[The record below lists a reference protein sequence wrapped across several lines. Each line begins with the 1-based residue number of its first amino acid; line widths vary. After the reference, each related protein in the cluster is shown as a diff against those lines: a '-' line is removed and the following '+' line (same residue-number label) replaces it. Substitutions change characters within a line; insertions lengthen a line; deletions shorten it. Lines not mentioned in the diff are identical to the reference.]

1 MELLTMSPGLSVAHY
16 RITVKLGEGGMGEVW
31 RATDTKLDREV
42 AIKILPDTVAQD
54 VDRLARFER
63 EAKVLASLNNPNIA
77 AIYGVEQGAIV
88 MELVEG
94 PTLEDRIVQG
104 PMKLDEVLKIAA
116 KMAEGLEYAHEK
128 GIIHRDLKPANVKIT
143 PEGTLKILD
152 FGLAKAADP
161 VKASGDPSISPT
173 LTLAATSMGV
183 IMGTAA
189 YMSPEQAV
197 GKPLDRRTDIWSF
210 GVVLFEMLTGR
221 RLFAGETISHVLANV
236 INGRISLDQL
246 PPELPRHVRGLVQRC
261 LDRDPRT
268 RLRDIGEARVILS
281 TDLADPADVS
291 VKPRR
296 ASLPWTLAGT
306 LTAALITCLWVLWLQ
321 RATVGEMR
329 QFVIPPP
336 EKSSYSTNLA
346 SQAISP
352 DGRMV
357 VFVANSSE
365 GKPLLWLRR
374 LNSLAAR
381 PLAPTDGW
389 PTQPFWSPDNKSVA
403 FFSNGKLRR
412 VAVTGGA
419 SYPIADAPN
428 PRGGTWNRDGDI
440 IFAPRRLDGLF
451 RVAASGG
458 EVKPVTHLDQ
468 SKQEVGHSWPYFL
481 PDGRQFLFYSYGISA
496 VNARLCITSLDSQFI
511 KEVPDVRSPAIY
523 APPGYLI
530 FMHESTLMA
539 QSFDMGRLSTSGDP
553 VMVAEHLGAMVT
565 SAIYSNVGFSAS
577 ESGTL
582 VYRPDIAFETHLV
595 WVDRN
600 GKQIGEASPAGVYTN
615 PVLSPD
621 GKRVAFDRITDRADV
636 WLMDLE
642 RRITSR
648 FTVQQSN
655 VPVWS
660 PDGRTVAFASSR
672 TKKLDIYQRPANMG
686 GLEQVL
692 LKLDAQPIVYPSDWS
707 ADGRYL
713 AYYRTDDITQLDIW
727 VLPLF
732 GDHKPFPYVHGSFN
746 ESQGQFSPDGR
757 WMAYVSDESGTQQ
770 IYIQSF
776 PGLTGKEQVSTEGGS
791 EPRWRRD
798 GKELFYVAA
807 DRKLMSVPVRPGT
820 TFQVEAPR
828 ALFET
833 TLPFATQR
841 QNYSVSPDGQ
851 RFLLNTPV
859 GTASPA
865 IIVVEN
871 WTSGLRK

>member
-16 RITVKLGEGGMGEVW
+16 RITAKLGEGGMGEVW

-54 VDRLARFER
+54 VERLARFER
-63 EAKVLASLNNPNIA
+63 EAKVLASLNHPNIA
-77 AIYGVEQGAIV
+77 AIYGVEERALV

-94 PTLEDRIVQG
+94 PTLEDCIAQR
-104 PMKLDEVLKIAA
+104 PMKLDEVLKVAA
-116 KMAEGLEYAHEK
+116 KIAEGLEYAHEK

-143 PEGTLKILD
+143 PQGTLKILD
-152 FGLAKAADP
+152 FGLAKATDP

-221 RLFAGETISHVLANV
+221 RLFAGETVSHVLANV
-236 INGRISLDQL
+236 INGGIDLDQL
-246 PPELPRHVRGLVQRC
+246 PREVPRHVRGLLQRC

-268 RLRDIGEARVILS
+268 RLRDIGEARVMLS

-296 ASLPWTLAGT
+296 AWLPWTLTGT
-306 LTAALITCLWVLWLQ
+306 LTAALITCLWVLWPR

-329 QFVIPPP
+329 QFVIPSP
-336 EKSSYSTNLA
+336 ENSRYSPQVA

-352 DGRMV
+352 DGRML
-357 VFVANSSE
+357 VFVANGAE
-365 GKPLLWLRR
+365 GRPLLWLRR
-374 LNSLAAR
+374 LDSLTAR
-381 PLAPTDGW
+381 PLAPTDSS
-389 PTQPFWSPDNKSVA
+389 PAQPFWSPGSNSVA
-403 FFSNGKLRR
+403 FFSGGKLRR
-412 VAVTGGA
+412 VDVTGGA
-419 SYPIADAPN
+419 NQPIADAPN
-428 PRGGTWNRDGDI
+428 PRGGTWNREGDI
-440 IFAPRRLDGLF
+440 VFAPRRLGGLF

-458 EVKPVTHLDQ
+458 AVKPVTHLDQ
-468 SKQEVGHSWPYFL
+468 AKQEMGHTWPYFL
-481 PDGRQFLFYSYGISA
+481 PDGRHFLFHSAGSYWNNG
-496 VNARLCITSLDSQFI
+496 RLCIASLDSEVI
-511 KEVPDVRSPAIY
+511 KEVPNIHVPAIY
-523 APPGYLI
+523 ALPGYLI
-530 FMHESTLMA
+530 FGRETTLMA
-539 QSFDMGRLSTSGDP
+539 QPFNTGSLSTYGDP
-553 VMVAEHLGAMVT
+553 VLLAEKAGATVT
-565 SAIYSNVGFSAS
+565 SSIYNNVGFSAS
-577 ESGTL
+577 ESGAL
-582 VYRPDIAFETHLV
+582 LYRPDTGIETHLV
-595 WVDRN
+595 WVDRG
-600 GKQIGEASPAGVYTN
+600 GKQIAEASPAGMYTN

-621 GKRVAFDRITDRADV
+621 GRHVAFDRITDHADL

-660 PDGRTVAFASSR
+660 PDGRTVAFASGR
-672 TKKLDIYQRPANMG
+672 TGKLDIYQRPANMG
-686 GLEQVL
+686 GPEQIL
-692 LKLDAQPIVYPSDWS
+692 LQLDAKPLVYPSDWS

-713 AYYRTDDITQLDIW
+713 AYFRTDDTTQLDIW

-732 GDHKPFPYVHGSFN
+732 GDRKPFPYVHGDFN

-757 WMAYVSDESGTQQ
+757 WMAYVSDESGMQQ
-770 IYIQSF
+770 VYIQSF
-776 PGLTGKEQVSTEGGS
+776 PALTGKEQVSTAGGS

-807 DRKLMSVPVRPGT
+807 DRKLMSVLVKSGT
-820 TFQVEAPR
+820 NFQADAPR

-833 TLPFATQR
+833 TLPFAPTR

-851 RFLLNTPV
+851 RFLLNTPA
-859 GTASPA
+859 GTTSS
-865 IIVVEN
+865 ITIVEN
-871 WTSGLRK
+871 WTAGLKK